1 MSVSIR
7 FIQWIEECEMAKF
20 LIRSLTATA
29 AIIASVAIASSAQ
42 ADEPPTS
49 ESAYVPRAMNE
60 ILNTNSGTYIN
71 NRSTP
76 GQLGTMFGVGGFPE
90 QDIMKDAYA
99 VHDTYVYLLDQQ
111 TRTDPTI
118 RVPDLLNPYN
128 TSVQLLPSGVS
139 TGAISGSEFVFE

>member
-1 MSVSIR
+1 MSVC

-42 ADEPPTS
+42 ADEPATS
-49 ESAYVPRAMNE
+49 ESAYIPRAMDE
-60 ILNTNSGTYIN
+60 IFYTNSGSYIN
-71 NRSTP
+71 NRSIP

-90 QDIMKDAYA
+90 QDIMDDAYA

-118 RVPDLLNPYN
+118 RVPDLLNPYT
-128 TSVQLLPSGVS
+128 TSVQFLPSASGEAV
-139 TGAISGSEFVFE
+139 SGSSFVFE

>member
-1 MSVSIR
+1 
-7 FIQWIEECEMAKF
+7 MAKF

-29 AIIASVAIASSAQ
+29 AIIASVAIASSVQ
-42 ADEPPTS
+42 ADEPAPS
-49 ESAYVPRAMNE
+49 ESAYIPRAMNE
-60 ILNTNSGTYIN
+60 IFHTDSGTFLNI
-71 NRSTP
+71 RSTS
-76 GQLGTMFGVGGFPE
+76 GQLSTMFGVGGFPE
-90 QDIMKDAYA
+90 QNIKDDSFA